1 MSPTSAVAPRPR
13 VLSVVVPVFN
23 ERATAKESLDAIV
36 AKTIPGW
43 ELEIIMVESNSTDG
57 TRDIV
62 LGYKDHPR
70 VKVVLEDKPSGKG
83 HAVREGF
90 KHATGEVMLIQDA
103 DLEYDLAD
111 YDILLAPIAAGR
123 QAFVLGSRHG
133 DGGWALRK
141 FDDQPLHAL
150 VLNLAHWS
158 FTLMINVSLGLWL
171 KDPFTM
177 YKVFRRDCLDGLTF
191 ECNRFDFDWELL
203 IKLVRKGHRPIE
215 IPISY
220 KSRSFK
226 EGKKNHDVPR
236 PAHVALGAREI
247 PLRPTLTAMNVAAP
261 SPTARPRTTPETWW
275 AVIAAYL
282 LLIAHKPWALTT
294 PQLWAEDGPVH
305 LLDNEMLGW
314 RALLTPHRGYL
325 HTLPRMIAWL
335 ASHTVDIVH
344 WPGFYNGAALLV
356 TLGLFVRLASP
367 RLVLPGKPWARA
379 RVRARGAHRRG
390 LPQHHQPP
398 LAHGVFSSAANADR
412 PPPPPGRSE
421 SPISRLS
428 L

>member
-1 MSPTSAVAPRPR
+1 MSAPVAIPPDRR
-13 VLSVVVPVFN
+13 VLSVIVPVFN

-43 ELEIIMVESNSTDG
+43 TLEIIMVESNSTDG

-62 LGYKDHPR
+62 LGYKNHPR
-70 VKVVLEDKPSGKG
+70 VKIVLEEKPCGKG
-83 HAVREGF
+83 HAVRAGF

-111 YDILLAPIAAGR
+111 YDVLLAPIAAGR
-123 QAFVLGSRHG
+123 QSFVLGSRHG

-150 VLNLAHWS
+150 VLNTAHWT
-158 FTLMINVSLGLWL
+158 FATLINVSLGVWL

-226 EGKKNHDVPR
+226 EGKKIKMFRD
-236 PAHVALGAREI
+236 
-247 PLRPTLTAMNVAAP
+247 PL
-261 SPTARPRTTPETWW
+261 TW
-275 AVIAAYL
+275 L
-282 LLIAHKPWALTT
+282 WAL
-294 PQLWAEDGPVH
+294 VKY
-305 LLDNEMLGW
+305 
-314 RALLTPHRGYL
+314 RC
-325 HTLPRMIAWL
+325 
-335 ASHTVDIVH
+335 
-344 WPGFYNGAALLV
+344 
-356 TLGLFVRLASP
+356 VRL
-367 RLVLPGKPWARA
+367 
-379 RVRARGAHRRG
+379 
-390 LPQHHQPP
+390 
-398 LAHGVFSSAANADR
+398 
-412 PPPPPGRSE
+412 
-421 SPISRLS
+421 
-428 L
+428 